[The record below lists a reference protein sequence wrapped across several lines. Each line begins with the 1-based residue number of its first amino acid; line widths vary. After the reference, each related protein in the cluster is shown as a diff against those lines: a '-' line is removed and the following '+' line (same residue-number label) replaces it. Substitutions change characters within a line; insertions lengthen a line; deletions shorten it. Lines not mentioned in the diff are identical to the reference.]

1 MASLVIT
8 ETAGIS
14 VVELRVFERNGLAY
28 ANTRDLAAFAG
39 RDHRVAVRSLER
51 ALKRQPHL
59 LGKWVFEAL
68 LYDEAKRLRYTD
80 RQAKMGRAGRQVVD
94 VEVVRAIPP
103 SLNRVRFETHR
114 FRSRSSLGGL
124 GR

>member
-1 MASLVIT
+1 MASLVITETIIT

-14 VVELRVFERNGLAY
+14 VVEPRVFERNGLAY

-80 RQAKMGRAGRQVVD
+80 RQAKMDCIAQV
-94 VEVVRAIPP
+94 
-103 SLNRVRFETHR
+103 NRINELIRPA
-114 FRSRSSLGGL
+114 
-124 GR
+124 

>member
-14 VVELRVFERNGLAY
+14 VVEPRVFERNGLAY

-51 ALKRQPHL
+51 ALKRQPRYVARAF
-59 LGKWVFEAL
+59 GVGRST
-68 LYDEAKRLRYTD
+68 LYRVLKLMDD
-80 RQAKMGRAGRQVVD
+80 RVMVASGA
-94 VEVVRAIPP
+94 E
-103 SLNRVRFETHR
+103 
-114 FRSRSSLGGL
+114 
-124 GR
+124 